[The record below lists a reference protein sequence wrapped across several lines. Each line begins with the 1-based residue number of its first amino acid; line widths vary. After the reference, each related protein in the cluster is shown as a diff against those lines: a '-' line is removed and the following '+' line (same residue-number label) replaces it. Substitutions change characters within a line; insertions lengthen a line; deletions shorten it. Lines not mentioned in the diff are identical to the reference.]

1 MKTKLHYLLATLLCA
16 SLLVACGGEHKG
28 KNKNNKKIEVTG
40 SAEMEVV
47 PDEIFM
53 TFTLKEYL
61 DNAKQKVNIESIKTD
76 FLTLCKNVGI
86 ADSNISI
93 ANYSGNERWDYYWY
107 HRRKSEPEFM
117 SSISYSIKVNA
128 PEKLD
133 AIVAGINDN
142 AMENF
147 YISKTSHSN
156 METLRKEVKTNALK
170 ASKEKAD
177 YLAKSIGEE
186 LGEAIMIQE
195 VDESGTPY
203 DNNRGFFGALE
214 SNANMN
220 QASAPATPAFEKIKI
235 RYEMR
240 AAFKLK

>member
-1 MKTKLHYLLATLLCA
+1 MKTRLNYLLA
-16 SLLVACGGEHKG
+16 LLVAATMLAACGETQKG
-28 KNKNNKKIEVTG
+28 KSKQNKKIEVTG

-76 FLTLCKNVGI
+76 FLVLCKNAGI

-107 HRRKSEPEFM
+107 RRRKSEPEFM

-133 AIVAGINDN
+133 PIVAGINDN

-156 METLRKEVKTNALK
+156 MEALRKEVKMKALK

-186 LGEAIMIQE
+186 LGEAIRIQE
-195 VDESGTPY
+195 VDESNSPY
-203 DNNRGFFGALE
+203 TNIRGFFAAAE
-214 SNANMN
+214 SNAAMD
-220 QASAPATPAFEKIKI
+220 QQSAPATPAFEKIKI
-235 RYEMR
+235 RYEMK